1 MSIKEYFALL
11 DLRDRLYYIDN
22 SQSRK
27 AIEIINKI
35 VNIKQY

>member
-1 MSIKEYFALL
+1 MSIREYFALL
-11 DLRDRLYYIDN
+11 DLRDRLCYIDN
-22 SQSRK
+22 AQSRK